1 MCYDINGIVG
11 IRGDIVTFKRLL
23 IILSFAVTVL
33 IVILLGTSYAWYT
46 FDNAVTSFNNV
57 GTFSDNIEVAVVFTN
72 DSNIGTTVGIPIT
85 TSEIEEKSEKTS
97 FTITPSTA
105 LAGRSVAIQIL
116 LADLKIDSALTSVSS
131 LKYSL
136 LQTVDGVTTTVKSGT
151 FSGVT
156 ASSLILLP
164 STSISD
170 SDLGKTYS
178 YEFRLWLE
186 EDNSNQNALM
196 GKKLDGYIKVNTAI
210 K

>member
-33 IVILLGTSYAWYT
+33 IVMLLGTSYAWYT

-57 GTFSDNIEVAVVFTN
+57 QTFSDNIDTAVVFTN
-72 DSNIGTTVGIPIT
+72 SSNIGTTVGIPILA
-85 TSEIEEKSEKTS
+85 SDVEERSEKTI
-97 FTITPSTA
+97 FTVTPSTT
-105 LAGRSVAIQIL
+105 LSGREVAFQISL
-116 LADLKIDSALTSVSS
+116 IDLKIDSALTGVSS

-136 LQTVDGVTTTVKSGT
+136 LQTVDGTTTTIKSGN

-156 ASSLILLP
+156 ADSLILVTTTVP
-164 STSISD
+164 SAN
-170 SDLGKTYS
+170 LGKTYS

-196 GKKLDGYIKVNTAI
+196 GKKLEGYIKVNTAI
-210 K
+210 R

>member
-57 GTFSDNIEVAVVFTN
+57 QTFSDNIDTAVVFTN
-72 DSNIGTTVGIPIT
+72 SSNIGTTVGIPILA
-85 TSEIEEKSEKTS
+85 SDVEERSEKTI
-97 FTITPSTA
+97 FTVTPSTT
-105 LAGRSVAIQIL
+105 LSGREVAFQISL
-116 LADLKIDSALTSVSS
+116 IDLKIDSALTGVSS

-136 LQTVDGVTTTVKSGT
+136 LQTVDGTTTTIKSGN

-156 ASSLILLP
+156 ADSLIL
-164 STSISD
+164 STSTVPSAN
-170 SDLGKTYS
+170 LGKTYS

-196 GKKLDGYIKVNTAI
+196 GKKLEGYIKVNTAI
-210 K
+210 R

>member
-11 IRGDIVTFKRLL
+11 IRGDIVTFKKLL

-57 GTFSDNIEVAVVFTN
+57 LTFSDNIDTAVVFTN
-72 DSNIGTTVGIPIT
+72 SSNIGTTVGIPILA
-85 TSEIEEKSEKTS
+85 SDVEERSEKTI
-97 FTITPSTA
+97 FTITPSTT
-105 LAGRSVAIQIL
+105 LSGHKVAFQISL
-116 LADLKIDSALTSVSS
+116 IDLKIDSALTGVSS

-136 LQTVDGVTTTVKSGT
+136 LQTVDGTTTTIKSGN

-156 ASSLILLP
+156 ADSLILATTTVP
-164 STSISD
+164 SAN
-170 SDLGKTYS
+170 LGKTYS

-196 GKKLDGYIKVNTAI
+196 GKKLEGYIKVNTAI
-210 K
+210 R

>member
-57 GTFSDNIEVAVVFTN
+57 QTFSDNIDTAVVFTN
-72 DSNIGTTVGIPIT
+72 SSNIGTTVGIPIL
-85 TSEIEEKSEKTS
+85 SSDVEERSEKTT
-97 FTITPSTA
+97 FTVTPSTT
-105 LAGRSVAIQIL
+105 LSGREVAFQISL
-116 LADLKIDSALTSVSS
+116 VNLKIDSALTSVSS

-136 LQTVDGVTTTVKSGT
+136 LQTVDGTTTTIKSGN

-156 ASSLILLP
+156 ADSLILTTTTVP
-164 STSISD
+164 SAN
-170 SDLGKTYS
+170 LGKTYS
-178 YEFRLWLE
+178 YEFRLWLQ

-196 GKKLDGYIKVNTAI
+196 GKKLNGYIKVNTAI
-210 K
+210 R

>member
-57 GTFSDNIEVAVVFTN
+57 QTFSDNIDTAVVFTN
-72 DSNIGTTVGIPIT
+72 SSNIGTTVGIPILA
-85 TSEIEEKSEKTS
+85 SDVEERSEKTI
-97 FTITPSTA
+97 FTVTPSTT
-105 LAGRSVAIQIL
+105 LSGREVAFQISL
-116 LADLKIDSALTSVSS
+116 IDLKIDSALTGVSS

-136 LQTVDGVTTTVKSGT
+136 LQTVDGTTTTIKSGN

-156 ASSLILLP
+156 ADSLILSTTTVP
-164 STSISD
+164 SAN
-170 SDLGKTYS
+170 LGKTYS

-196 GKKLDGYIKVNTAI
+196 GKKLEGYIKVNTAI
-210 K
+210 R

>member
-1 MCYDINGIVG
+1 MCYDISGIVG

-57 GTFSDNIEVAVVFTN
+57 QTFSDNIDTAVVFTN
-72 DSNIGTTVGIPIT
+72 SSNIGTTVGIPILA
-85 TSEIEEKSEKTS
+85 SDVEERSEKTI
-97 FTITPSTA
+97 FTVTPSTT
-105 LAGRSVAIQIL
+105 LSGREVAFQISL
-116 LADLKIDSALTSVSS
+116 IDLKIDSALTGVSS

-136 LQTVDGVTTTVKSGT
+136 LQTVDGTTTTIKSGN

-156 ASSLILLP
+156 ADSLILVTTTVP
-164 STSISD
+164 SAN
-170 SDLGKTYS
+170 LGKTYS

-196 GKKLDGYIKVNTAI
+196 GKKLEGYIKVNTAI
-210 K
+210 R

>member
-57 GTFSDNIEVAVVFTN
+57 QTFSDNIDTAVVFTN
-72 DSNIGTTVGIPIT
+72 SSNIGTTVGIPILA
-85 TSEIEEKSEKTS
+85 SDVEERSEKTI
-97 FTITPSTA
+97 FTVTPSTT
-105 LAGRSVAIQIL
+105 LSGREVAFQISL
-116 LADLKIDSALTSVSS
+116 IDLKIDSALTGVSS

-136 LQTVDGVTTTVKSGT
+136 LQTVDGTTTTIKSGN

-156 ASSLILLP
+156 ADSLILATTTVP
-164 STSISD
+164 SAN
-170 SDLGKTYS
+170 LGKTYS

-196 GKKLDGYIKVNTAI
+196 GKKLEGYIKVNTAI
-210 K
+210 R

>member
-11 IRGDIVTFKRLL
+11 IRGDYVTFKRLL

-57 GTFSDNIEVAVVFTN
+57 QTFSDDIDTAVVFTN
-72 DSNIGTTVGIPIT
+72 SSNIGTTVGIPILA
-85 TSEIEEKSEKTS
+85 SDVEERSEKTI
-97 FTITPSTA
+97 FTVTPSTT
-105 LAGRSVAIQIL
+105 LSGREVAFQISL
-116 LADLKIDSALTSVSS
+116 IDLKIDSALTGVSS

-136 LQTVDGVTTTVKSGT
+136 LQTVDGTTTTIKSGN

-156 ASSLILLP
+156 ADSLILVTTTVP
-164 STSISD
+164 SAN
-170 SDLGKTYS
+170 LGKTYS

-196 GKKLDGYIKVNTAI
+196 GKKLEGYIKVNTAI
-210 K
+210 R

>member
-57 GTFSDNIEVAVVFTN
+57 QTFSDNIDTAVVFTN
-72 DSNIGTTVGIPIT
+72 SSNIGTTVGIPILALYV
-85 TSEIEEKSEKTS
+85 EECSEKTI
-97 FTITPSTA
+97 FTVTPSTT
-105 LAGRSVAIQIL
+105 LSGREVAFQISL
-116 LADLKIDSALTSVSS
+116 IDLKIDSALTGVSS

-136 LQTVDGVTTTVKSGT
+136 LQTVDGTTTTIKSGN

-156 ASSLILLP
+156 ADSLILVTTTVP
-164 STSISD
+164 SAN
-170 SDLGKTYS
+170 LGKTYS

-196 GKKLDGYIKVNTAI
+196 GKKLEGYIKVNTAI
-210 K
+210 R